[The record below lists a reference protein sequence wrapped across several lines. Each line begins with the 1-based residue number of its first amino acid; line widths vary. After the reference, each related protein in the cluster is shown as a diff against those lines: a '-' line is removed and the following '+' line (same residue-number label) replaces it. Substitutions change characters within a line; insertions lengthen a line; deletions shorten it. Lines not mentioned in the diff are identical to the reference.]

1 MIKGDKLIVKF
12 DCQIEHAI
20 FKQGE
25 VYNIS
30 TIHDYVIEKHGYGL
44 VIQSNIKD
52 QFGEYGDVFP
62 LSEIEVDAYFISYND
77 WLAKERES
85 QIKTILD
92 D

>member
-1 MIKGDKLIVKF
+1 MNKGDKLIVKF
-12 DCQIEHAI
+12 DCEIEHVI

-25 VYNIS
+25 VYTIS
-30 TIHDYVIEKHGYGL
+30 TIHDVIEIHYRM

-52 QFGEYGDVFP
+52 RFGKYGDVFP

-77 WLAKERES
+77 WLALEREQ